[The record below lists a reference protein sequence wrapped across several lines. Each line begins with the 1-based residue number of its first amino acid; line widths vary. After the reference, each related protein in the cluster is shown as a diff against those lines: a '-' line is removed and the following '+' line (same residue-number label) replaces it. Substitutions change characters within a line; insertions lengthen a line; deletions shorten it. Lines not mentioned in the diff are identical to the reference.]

1 MWVCFV
7 LHCWDLPCSA
17 GLQLAVRASRAAKQ
31 SPGLGGLQF
40 KLDIGSHFFPVMV
53 VKHWSRL
60 LREVVRAPGLS
71 VFKRDLDDVL
81 NKVL

>member
-1 MWVCFV
+1 MLSKLIPWLGWMDV
-7 LHCWDLPCSA
+7 P
-17 GLQLAVRASRAAKQ
+17 GYAVSMFT
-31 SPGLGGLQF
+31 LGTGKHLF
-40 KLDIGSHFFPVMV
+40 TMMV